1 MVVVKYDLRMGDDKQ
16 SDPPTTRSPEGP
28 PGGSAVF
35 LLSSLGFVASGGFA
49 DSLAPLGL
57 EPRHYGVLNLVALSE
72 GVSQRALTDPLGI
85 PASRLVAIV
94 DDLEQQGLVERRR
107 NPDDRRAHA
116 LYLTP
121 KGHKTLDRARRAAR
135 ENEQRFTAALTPT
148 EREQLL
154 ELLRRLATHQEL
166 PLGIHPG
173 LARADSD
180 SQSAAPPTRRRAP
193 RGDRSRSAR

>member
-1 MVVVKYDLRMGDDKQ
+1 MGDDKP
-16 SDPPTTRSPEGP
+16 SDPPPGRSPEGP

-57 EPRHYGVLNLVALSE
+57 EPRHFGVLNLVALSE

-94 DDLEQQGLVERRR
+94 DDLEHQGLVERRR

-121 KGHKTLDRARRAAR
+121 KGHKTLDRARRAAS
-135 ENEQRFTAALTPT
+135 ENEQRFTATLTPT
-148 EREQLL
+148 DREQLL

-166 PLGIHPG
+166 PIGIHPG
-173 LARADSD
+173 LATADDD
-180 SQSAAPPTRRRAP
+180 SRNVVPSSRRRAL
-193 RGDRSRSAR
+193 RGDRSRSAP